1 MRVRFDSDVDNDHA
15 MEETMPT
22 TDSDEHGPASPRAVV
37 ERFYEAF
44 SGKDGRAMAA
54 LYAPSARFSDPVF
67 VDLDGAAA
75 GAMWRMLTR
84 AKTLTIEHAITD
96 VGVDGDGEVVRATWR
111 ARYPAPGTGRPVD
124 NHITA
129 TIRVRDGQ
137 IVEHRDVFDPTR
149 WTRMAF
155 GPVASVPGMSTVLL
169 GLTRAMAGR
178 RLRAFAARRAATER

>member
-1 MRVRFDSDVDNDHA
+1 
-15 MEETMPT
+15 MPT

-44 SGKDGRAMAA
+44 SRKDGRAMAA
-54 LYAPSARFSDPVF
+54 LYAPAARFSDPVF

-84 AKTLTIEHAITD
+84 AKTLTIEHAIID
-96 VGVDGDGEVVRATWR
+96 VGVDGDAEVVRATWR
-111 ARYPAPGTGRPVD
+111 ARYPAPGTGRPVE

-137 IVEHRDVFDPTR
+137 IVEHRDVFDLKR

-155 GPVASVPGMSTVLL
+155 GPVASVPGMSTALS

-178 RLRAFAARRAATER
+178 QLRAFAARLAVTER